1 MTSLVFFHIQGVP
14 RPPVQATVECDIGFK
29 RSADGCARTPS
40 RDWSSSS
47 LALPIVGE
55 PYGCHALQRLQA
67 CTAFPNMLLFPLA
80 FAARLV
86 GSSGTPPW
94 FLLSATGISQS
105 ASRRTPDRHLSAHP
119 ALQAWNVVCLD
130 RLSPCGSRPPAHDRG
145 RFHSPA
151 ALRPVLSVTP
161 GIRLLWPLC
170 HHEPLGF

>member
-1 MTSLVFFHIQGVP
+1 MQGVH

-29 RSADGCARTPS
+29 RSTDGCARTPS

-55 PYGCHALQRLQA
+55 PYGCHALQRLHA
-67 CTAFPNMLLFPLA
+67 CTAYPNMLLFPLA

-105 ASRRTPDRHLSAHP
+105 ASRRTPDMQLSPHP
-119 ALQAWNVVCLD
+119 AFQYSSVGSALSWLALVSLGSGGYVC
-130 RLSPCGSRPPAHDRG
+130 
-145 RFHSPA
+145 
-151 ALRPVLSVTP
+151 ALRVVGSTAQPVA
-161 GIRLLWPLC
+161 
-170 HHEPLGF
+170 